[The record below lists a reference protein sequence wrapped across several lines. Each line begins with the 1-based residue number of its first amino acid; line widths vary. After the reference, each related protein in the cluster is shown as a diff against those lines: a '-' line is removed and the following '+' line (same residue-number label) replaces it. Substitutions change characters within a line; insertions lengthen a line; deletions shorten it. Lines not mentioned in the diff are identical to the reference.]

1 MTTQLDFFT
10 GPTQLESGLVYLADF
25 FDRTKSAELFDAFLK
40 LNWQP
45 NPYRFTGQ
53 RPKYVWMGIPTNS
66 TRLMNK
72 IIVTGWT
79 PEALFVKQLVE
90 DATEHLFDSLQFN
103 LYRDE
108 RDALYWHFD
117 GETEG
122 LWTSPIASVSLGAER
137 RFKCRSLRDGR
148 SCTQVLAPGSLLV
161 MPPGFQRDYRHSVLR
176 QQRACERRINL
187 TFTLKIP

>member
-25 FDRTKSAELFDAFLK
+25 IDRTKSAELFDAFLK

-108 RDALYWHFD
+108 RDALY
-117 GETEG
+117 
-122 LWTSPIASVSLGAER
+122 LASVSLGAER
-137 RFKCRSLRDGR
+137 RFKWRSLRDGR

-187 TFTLKIP
+187 TFRLKIP